1 MLDSDVY
8 QANDGEAP
16 ALTDSLLQK
25 FVQVLTCTDRAH
37 VSDKDCFLLFA
48 PDALE
53 YFSVHFDQR
62 VLQQKLSHLQNPKK
76 FSHAGKFKSLPWRL
90 AILQHTWRHA
100 CSYLEDPDALWSRR
114 LSQTGVQVFNFCLI
128 TYPCAQFLS
137 PGSDF
142 PQLLI
147 QNNLQQQA
155 AHKFPRL
162 VARVIQRNKPLRCVR
177 SVFVRLT
184 TINLKCVLPVS
195 LLACAQ

>member
-1 MLDSDVY
+1 MSR
-8 QANDGEAP
+8 
-16 ALTDSLLQK
+16 TKITS
-25 FVQVLTCTDRAH
+25 F
-37 VSDKDCFLLFA
+37 FA

-114 LSQTGVQVFNFCLI
+114 LSQTGVQVLNFCLI

-184 TINLKCVLPVS
+184 TINLKCALPVS

>member
-114 LSQTGVQVFNFCLI
+114 LS
-128 TYPCAQFLS
+128 
-137 PGSDF
+137 DF